1 LRIFPNNT
9 ISLIKYTSFQY
20 IKKNIP
26 HDWPF
31 SKENIKVLKYIF
43 LFLLF
48 SFIKLNND
56 NLNLLLNFFQVLY
69 AKNEIKGNIFLAI
82 IKAKHNKQCKI
93 LYFGL

>member
-1 LRIFPNNT
+1 MT
-9 ISLIKYTSFQY
+9 G
-20 IKKNIP
+20 
-26 HDWPF
+26 WPF
-31 SKENIKVLKYIF
+31 CKENTKVLKSIF

-48 SFIKLNND
+48 SFIKLIND